1 MNINPIS
8 AEIGIT
14 LQSGNSAKAGD
25 VGTGEASKAK
35 VGSDKS
41 WATNPTRS
49 TGTEPAALS
58 PNQSTGPD
66 TDQTTVPL
74 VVNGVGLGL
83 KFSVDK
89 DTATQVIEVIDLKS
103 GDVVRQIP
111 PKEVLN
117 FLREVRGGKGVFV
130 SRRL

>member
-1 MNINPIS
+1 VNINSIS

-14 LQSGNSAKAGD
+14 LQSGNAKASD
-25 VGTGEASKAK
+25 VGTGEPSKAK
-35 VGSDKS
+35 IGAEKS
-41 WATNPTRS
+41 SASTPTRS
-49 TGTEPAALS
+49 TATQSVTLS
-58 PNQSTGPD
+58 QSQSTGTD
-66 TDQTTVPL
+66 TDQTSAPL

-89 DTATQVIEVIDLKS
+89 ETATQVIEVIDLKS

-111 PKEVLN
+111 PKEILN
-117 FLREVRGGKGVFV
+117 FLREVRVGKGVFI